1 MERKDPQVSCAD
13 KISSYDQTLL
23 SVVCMAEEA
32 LPSRRTSLSTSRSRN
47 RVRLGPIFKRSSSPA
62 ATYLSIV
69 ERDTRSRSEAS
80 RRVIKMSSERRR
92 GKTELMIRLSNQPL
106 TGPTMILVS
115 FGFFG
120 VQCSTGSLLEAVAE
134 SPLGLLEVF
143 RTVVSANS
151 RTLAEHG
158 RRFQEIS
165 ERFFSWVAVS
175 VAPSDHLDVSGE
187 SRTSVSRSHR
197 EVYKRRISRPSA
209 AR

>member
-80 RRVIKMSSERRR
+80 RRVMKMSSERRR
-92 GKTELMIRLSNQPL
+92 GKTELMTRLSNQPL
-106 TGPTMILVS
+106 MGPTMILVS

-120 VQCSTGSLLEAVAE
+120 VQGSTRSLLEAVAE
-134 SPLGLLEVF
+134 GLLGLLEVF
-143 RTVVSANS
+143 QTAVSANLG
-151 RTLAEHG
+151 TLAEHG

-165 ERFFSWVAVS
+165 ERIFADRCFSCV
-175 VAPSDHLDVSGE
+175 LRLSGC
-187 SRTSVSRSHR
+187 
-197 EVYKRRISRPSA
+197 P
-209 AR
+209 